1 MQEKIKF
8 IHSADLHLDSPF
20 KGMST
25 LPDSLYQQLK
35 ASTFT
40 ALDNLVQLAID
51 EAVDFVLIVG
61 DLFDQSLR
69 SVYAEMQ
76 FLLACEKLAEAQ
88 IPVYLSYGN
97 HDYLKART
105 RTLNYPD
112 NLHVFESDEVECKVF
127 VKNGRP
133 LVGIHG
139 FSYLEPAVL
148 GNKATEYEPVDGLPY
163 QIGMLHGST
172 GQADEHDPYAPFQ
185 LGDLRGKNIDY
196 WALGHIHKREVLGTE
211 PAIVYPGNT
220 QGRSSKEL
228 GEKGCYLVE
237 LDQTDTKLTFQ
248 PLHQIQ
254 FEQVRIDLKNC
265 NDLDQFYQQVTDGL
279 TKFAQQKVIV
289 YLRLINASP
298 TMTQNYHQ
306 GELDEMIGLF
316 NEQQVDLRNWTWIQ
330 SVKLEQERESVE
342 SLLKVRDPFIKQLL
356 EQFDQ
361 IDWYELA
368 NDLWRHRQAKRFLP
382 ELTETEKN
390 EIIEEAR
397 ELALYQLIG
406 LSSDEN

>member
-35 ASTFT
+35 ASTFK

-88 IPVYLSYGN
+88 IPIYLSYGN

-105 RTLNYPD
+105 RTLKYPN
-112 NLHVFESDEVECKVF
+112 NLHVFDSDQVECKIF
-127 VKNGRP
+127 MKNGRP

-148 GNKATEYEPVDGLPY
+148 GNKATEYEPVDGVPY
-163 QIGMLHGST
+163 QVGMLHGST
-172 GQADEHDPYAPFQ
+172 GQADEHDHYAPFQ
-185 LGDLRGKNIDY
+185 LSDLREKNIDY
-196 WALGHIHKREVLGTE
+196 WALGHIHKREVLGRE

-237 LDQTDTKLTFQ
+237 LNQSETHLTFK

-254 FEQVRIDLKNC
+254 FEQVTIDLKNC
-265 NDLDQFYQQVTDGL
+265 NDLDQFYAHVTDAL
-279 TKFAQQKVIV
+279 TKFTQQKVIV
-289 YLRLINASP
+289 YLTLINASP
-298 TMTQNYHQ
+298 SMVQNYHQ
-306 GELDEMIGLF
+306 GELNEIVELF
-316 NEQQVDLRNWTWIQ
+316 NEQQVDQRYWTWIQ

-342 SLLKVRDPFIKQLL
+342 LLLKTRDPFIKKLL

-361 IDWYELA
+361 IDWDEA
-368 NDLWRHRQAKRFLP
+368 TNDLWRHRQGKRFLP
-382 ELTETEKN
+382 ELTEAEKN
-390 EIIEEAR
+390 EITEEAR

>member
-25 LPDSLYQQLK
+25 LPDPLYQQLK
-35 ASTFT
+35 TSTFT
-40 ALDNLVQLAID
+40 ALNNLVQLAID

-76 FLLACEKLAEAQ
+76 FLLACEKLAEAK

-139 FSYLEPAVL
+139 FSYLEQAVL
-148 GNKATEYEPVDGLPY
+148 GNKAIEYEPVDGVPY

-172 GQADEHDPYAPFQ
+172 GQADEHDHYAPFQ
-185 LGDLRGKNIDY
+185 LSDLRERNIDY
-196 WALGHIHKREVLGTE
+196 WALGHIHKREVLGE
-211 PAIVYPGNT
+211 NPGIVYPGNT

-237 LDQTDTKLTFQ
+237 LDQAETKLTFKQ
-248 PLHQIQ
+248 LGQIQ
-254 FEQVRIDLKNC
+254 FEQITIDLKSC
-265 NDLDQFYQQVTDGL
+265 TDLDQLYEQVTDAL
-279 TKFAQQKVIV
+279 TRFTQQKVIV
-289 YLRLINASP
+289 YLTLINATP
-298 TMTQNYHQ
+298 QMAQNYHQ
-306 GELDEMIGLF
+306 GELYEIIELY
-316 NEQQVDLRNWTWIQ
+316 NEQQEDQRKWTWIQ
-330 SVKLEQERESVE
+330 SVKLEQERNSDE
-342 SLLKVRDPFIKQLL
+342 SLLRLRDPFIQQLL
-356 EQFDQ
+356 EQFEQ
-361 IDWYELA
+361 IDWEEAA
-368 NDLWRHRQAKRFLP
+368 NDLWRHRHAKRFLP
-382 ELTETEKN
+382 DLTEVEKA
-390 EIIEEAR
+390 EIIEEAK

-406 LSSDEN
+406 LNNDEN